1 MENVDNSTRLDG
13 LQENEEEEENNN
25 VIAVVSGVEKIIAYI
40 IAKKQTQI

>member
-25 VIAVVSGVEKIIAYI
+25 VIAVVSGIEKSHR
-40 IAKKQTQI
+40 